1 VLDVNL
7 GGERAVTLLAR
18 SLALWRELGNARGTA
33 GALLLLG
40 IGELSQGDRER
51 AVRLLEEA
59 AARFE
64 ALGDRNGVAMARMV
78 LANAA
83 VEGGD
88 GAKGEALLEEALAL
102 FRREGNHY
110 GVASSLIGLAW
121 AAEDRGDPT
130 GAAAHYRDCLGLWGE
145 IGTQEGLADTLA
157 GTGRLAALGGRP
169 APAARLLG
177 AAAALGEALGYFVPP
192 WERARSTNAAA
203 AVRAALGEH
212 EFAAVWAAG
221 RALTPEQ
228 AALETAALLADLTD
242 PAAPVASAGVGA
254 GAGLTPRE
262 LEVLRLMVAGR
273 SNPEIAAAL
282 FVSPR
287 TAQTHVG
294 NILAKFGVE
303 SRTEAAAHAVRLGL
317 V

>member
-1 VLDVNL
+1 VNL

-18 SLALWRELGNARGTA
+18 SLALWRELSDARGTA

-59 AARFE
+59 AVRFE
-64 ALGDRNGVAMARMV
+64 ALGDRNGVAMARME
-78 LANAA
+78 LGNAA

-102 FRREGNHY
+102 FRRVGNHY
-110 GVASSLIGLAW
+110 GVASTHIALAW

-145 IGTQEGLADTLA
+145 VGTQEGLADVLA
-157 GTGRLAALGGRP
+157 GAGRLAALGGRP

-177 AAAALGEALGYFVPP
+177 AAAALGEALGYVLPP
-192 WERARSTNAAA
+192 PERARCARAAA

-212 EFAAVWAAG
+212 EFAAAWAEG

-228 AALETAALLADLTD
+228 ACAEASAILTAIAQAAVASGPRD
-242 PAAPVASAGVGA
+242 PAASS
-254 GAGLTPRE
+254 GLTPRE
-262 LEVLRLMVAGR
+262 LEVLRLLVAGR
-273 SNPEIAAAL
+273 SNPEIADAL
-282 FVSPR
+282 FVSRR
-287 TAQTHVG
+287 TVTTHLTS
-294 NILAKFGVE
+294 IFAKLGVAT
-303 SRTEAAAHAVRLGL
+303 RTEAATLALRHGL